1 MHYVKRWMLLWK
13 SSSRRM
19 HPMHLKVQD
28 NNNIMIVMQNQSY
41 WTRGGEIMHST
52 FVGDV
57 MSHTLEGQ
65 SSVQTNKRVNW
76 LHLKIVCVNRAHPN
90 HRRFVNLLNM
100 ERITYGNV
108 DTAATPLAL
117 FVMGTYTFV
126 NPVMIEIIFNAR
138 RGVEGVAEEIITY
151 QHWRESGAE
160 VGRIVHFQSPKG
172 KLLTRMDPHVTV
184 SKFIIALGVI
194 PHLWGDML

>member
-1 MHYVKRWMLLWK
+1 MHF
-13 SSSRRM
+13 
-19 HPMHLKVQD
+19 
-28 NNNIMIVMQNQSY
+28 
-41 WTRGGEIMHST
+41 T
-52 FVGDV
+52 FVGDA

-65 SSVQTNKRVNW
+65 SSVQTNKRVNCK
-76 LHLKIVCVNRAHPN
+76 HLKIDCANRAHPN

-117 FVMGTYTFV
+117 FVMGTYTFA
-126 NPVMIEIIFNAR
+126 NPAMIETILIA

-151 QHWRESGAE
+151 QHWRESGAK

-194 PHLWGDML
+194 PHLRGDTL